1 VTDQRRPRSAPG
13 AIVLVGSGEYLE
25 EMNAT
30 DAYLLEQV
38 GGANDA
44 RVVLLPTASG
54 LEDHGPAYWNGLGKH
69 HFHTLG
75 VREVRATSII
85 DRASAADPAQL
96 ALLRNA
102 DFYYFSGGDPQHV
115 IETLR
120 DSPAWEII
128 KTAHEQGAV
137 LAGSSA
143 GAMALSGY
151 TISVRQV
158 LAGGKPTWIESLG
171 LLPQLVV
178 FPHFDRM
185 ANFVDQTLFQE
196 LLSTLPPGV
205 VAVGIDENTALV
217 RIEALASDEPH
228 AKARWHVMGQQTVKL
243 FERGMAPRILQP
255 GTEVMI

>member
-1 VTDQRRPRSAPG
+1 
-13 AIVLVGSGEYLE
+13 
-25 EMNAT
+25 MNEP
-30 DAYLLEQV
+30 DAYLLEQL
-38 GGANDA
+38 GGAGSA

-85 DRASAADPAQL
+85 DRTSAADPAQL
-96 ALLRNA
+96 ALLRDA

-120 DSPAWEII
+120 NSPAWEII

-158 LAGGKPTWIESLG
+158 LAGGKPAWVESLG
-171 LLPQLVV
+171 LLPHLVV

-185 ANFVDQTLFQE
+185 ANFVDQALFQE
-196 LLSTLPPGV
+196 LLSTLPHDV
-205 VAVGIDENTALV
+205 VAVGIDEDTALV
-217 RIEALASDEPH
+217 RIEAPASAEPL
-228 AKARWHVMGQQTVKL
+228 AKARWQVMGRQTVRM
-243 FERGMAPRILQP
+243 FEREMAPRILQS
-255 GTEVMI
+255 GAEIMI

>member
-1 VTDQRRPRSAPG
+1 MTDQRRLRSAPG
-13 AIVLVGSGEYLE
+13 PIALVGSGEYLAV
-25 EMNAT
+25 MNEP
-30 DAYLLEQV
+30 DAYLLERL
-38 GGANDA
+38 GGAGSA

-96 ALLRNA
+96 ALLEDA

-120 DSPAWEII
+120 NSPAWEII
-128 KTAHEQGAV
+128 KTAHEQGAI

-158 LAGGKPTWIESLG
+158 LAGGKPTWVESLG
-171 LLPQLVV
+171 LLPRLVV

-185 ANFVDQTLFQE
+185 ANFVDQALFQA
-196 LLSTLPPGV
+196 LLSTLPSDV
-205 VAVGIDENTALV
+205 VAVGIDEDTALV
-217 RIEALASDEPH
+217 RIEAPTSSGPLAE
-228 AKARWHVMGQQTVKL
+228 ARWQVMGRQTVKV
-243 FERGMAPRILQP
+243 FERGMAPRVLQT
-255 GTEVMI
+255 GAEIII

>member
-1 VTDQRRPRSAPG
+1 
-13 AIVLVGSGEYLE
+13 
-25 EMNAT
+25 MNEP
-30 DAYLLEQV
+30 DAYLLERL
-38 GGANDA
+38 GGAGSA

-96 ALLRNA
+96 ALLEDA

-120 DSPAWEII
+120 NSPAWEII
-128 KTAHEQGAV
+128 KTAHEQGAI

-158 LAGGKPTWIESLG
+158 LAGGKPTWVESLG
-171 LLPQLVV
+171 LLPRLVV

-185 ANFVDQTLFQE
+185 ANFVDQALFQA
-196 LLSTLPPGV
+196 LLSTLPSDV
-205 VAVGIDENTALV
+205 VAVGIDEDTALV
-217 RIEALASDEPH
+217 RIEAPTSSGPLAE
-228 AKARWHVMGQQTVKL
+228 ARWQVMGRQTVKV
-243 FERGMAPRILQP
+243 FERGMAPRVLQT
-255 GTEVMI
+255 GAEIII

>member
-1 VTDQRRPRSAPG
+1 MTDQRRLRSAPG
-13 AIVLVGSGEYLE
+13 PIALVGSGEYLAV
-25 EMNAT
+25 MNEPDT
-30 DAYLLEQV
+30 YLLEQL
-38 GGANDA
+38 GGAGSA

-96 ALLRNA
+96 ALLEDA

-120 DSPAWEII
+120 NSPAWEII
-128 KTAHEQGAV
+128 KTAHEQGAI

-158 LAGGKPTWIESLG
+158 LAGGKPTWVESLG
-171 LLPQLVV
+171 LLPRLVV

-185 ANFVDQTLFQE
+185 ANFVDQALFQE
-196 LLSTLPPGV
+196 LLSTLPPDV

-217 RIEALASDEPH
+217 RIEDPTSSGPLAE
-228 AKARWHVMGQQTVKL
+228 ARWQVMGQQTVKV
-243 FERGMAPRILQP
+243 FERGMAPRVLQT
-255 GTEVMI
+255 GAEIII